1 MESPDENHTRIEYIA
16 SVASSPQAE
25 RLGKFCKEEGIHLAL
40 VTESFFQAFASE
52 HFKPSATLKSMC
64 GNEWLANGLITMRE
78 TYEFLH
84 AYIRIHRLAKGP
96 IILLN
101 DRLKELFME
110 ERDHILAGEL
120 ITLLPCALLLQKSPE
135 QAV

>member
-1 MESPDENHTRIEYIA
+1 MNPIEESSRIEYIA
-16 SVASSPQAE
+16 TVSSSLQAD
-25 RLGKFCKEEGIHLAL
+25 RLGKFCKEQGIPLNL

-52 HFKPSATLKSMC
+52 QFKPSASLKSIC
-64 GNEWLANGLITMRE
+64 GAEWLTNGLITMRE
-78 TYEFLH
+78 AYEFLH

-101 DRLKELFME
+101 DRLKELFMD

-120 ITLLPCALLLQKSPE
+120 ITLLPCALLPYKSPE